1 MSRRPAISEAS
12 PPDAHAVSAATAAD
26 VSAMPARVDLP
37 RLLLVSDAPLS
48 RQGLGIDRT
57 LVSLFE
63 DYPTDRFLLYTR
75 GRPGG
80 RDAAHGDVV
89 HRSTPF
95 PQRHVRPI
103 LTRFAHVGPVAAFH
117 RALTTLDF
125 TIRAWTPPAG
135 LPAIRQFDPEVVLI
149 CPNSPVD
156 LLEGH
161 KVATRLGRPFV
172 VYFMDDWPAVVSQR
186 WLGGDIQS
194 VVRDVLR
201 DADAW
206 IMISDALTNRL
217 RGRYGTTQDRILVA
231 HNPVGFDDGQE
242 PDFTVRGGTFRIA
255 YAGSIWPMH
264 HDAVALVAEGVAR
277 LRSEGEDVEFV
288 VHCPEQ
294 FWHQYGEWLD
304 SRGVR
309 YGGFVQHAD
318 LTAALQQADL
328 LLVASSFKP
337 EFAPYAHG
345 SVQTKVT
352 DYMRTGRT
360 IMSVGPAGCACN
372 LFVERWNCGLV
383 STAPTADAMA
393 ADLRGA
399 LRDRGAHVA
408 LARTAYE
415 TARRHFERRAVV
427 RTMQNFLSEVALR
440 THRAAAST
448 VRSPGPP
455 VDA

>member
-1 MSRRPAISEAS
+1 MNDAASRGAGL
-12 PPDAHAVSAATAAD
+12 SAGAAPGS
-26 VSAMPARVDLP
+26 VAGDLP

-48 RQGLGIDRT
+48 RHGLGIDRT

-63 DYPTDRFLLYTR
+63 DYPTEKFLLFTR
-75 GRPGG
+75 NRTGAA
-80 RDAAHGDVV
+80 DAHRADFI
-89 HRSTPF
+89 HRSVGF

-103 LTRFAHVGPVAAFH
+103 FTQFAGISPVAAFH
-117 RALTTLDF
+117 RALTNLDF
-125 TIRAWTPPAG
+125 TIRAWTPPVA
-135 LPAIRQFDPEVVLI
+135 LAAIRELDPELVLI

-156 LLEGH
+156 LLEGR

-172 VYFMDDWPAVVSQR
+172 VYFMDDWPAVVNQR

-206 IMISDALTNRL
+206 IMISDALSNRL
-217 RGRYGTTQDRILVA
+217 RSRYGVSQERTIIA
-231 HNPVGFDDGQE
+231 HNPVSFDDGQE
-242 PDFTVRGGTFRIA
+242 PDYTVRAGTFRIV

-264 HDAVALVAEGVAR
+264 HDAIALVAEGVAQ
-277 LRSEGEDVEFV
+277 LRREGEDVEFLI
-288 VHCPEQ
+288 HCPEQ
-294 FWHQYGEWLD
+294 FWQQYGEWLG
-304 SRGVR
+304 SRDVR

-345 SVQTKVT
+345 SIQTKVT

-360 IMSVGPAGCACN
+360 IMSVGPPGCACN

-383 STAPTADAMA
+383 STASAPDAMA

-399 LRDRGAHVA
+399 LRHRGAHVA

-415 TARRHFERRAVV
+415 TARRHFDRQAVV
-427 RTMQNFLSEVALR
+427 RTMHTFLSNVAR
-440 THRAAAST
+440 QPRRAVASG
-448 VRSPGPP
+448 VSARSLANGTTGSCSRS
-455 VDA
+455 